1 VKTASKSTHQLKN
14 IFQRLDTKQD
24 GELEE
29 EELVRLFPRPPF
41 VRIPGCLA
49 CAVLLSVST
58 ECCDHRFAGTD
69 CAANRTLA
77 GEFRVGWPPAVVVGT
92 WFARFLYS
100 STYVLRRCDMV
111 VCREEI
117 RQLHHLFSYEAPVSI
132 YYTGYMVFSFL
143 GYYSDPLFYFYHLA
157 ELFLIIPAGKDLM
170 QTVGA
175 KFKELIVTLFL
186 GVVITY
192 IYAVIGWMMVRICC
206 ETMPHEL
213 ER

>member
-1 VKTASKSTHQLKN
+1 
-14 IFQRLDTKQD
+14 
-24 GELEE
+24 
-29 EELVRLFPRPPF
+29 
-41 VRIPGCLA
+41 
-49 CAVLLSVST
+49 
-58 ECCDHRFAGTD
+58 
-69 CAANRTLA
+69 
-77 GEFRVGWPPAVVVGT
+77 
-92 WFARFLYS
+92 
-100 STYVLRRCDMV
+100 
-111 VCREEI
+111 
-117 RQLHHLFSYEAPVSI
+117 
-132 YYTGYMVFSFL
+132 MVFSIL